1 MKITD
6 LLTRETIQLDLRSSN
21 KAAVIDELVDVLD
34 RAGKLNDRSAYREAI
49 LAREAQSTTGL
60 GEGIAIPHAK
70 TAAVKSPAIAFGRST
85 GIDYEAL
92 DGQPSRLFFMI
103 AAGENADNA
112 HLETLSKLSVYL
124 MDMKFRDTI
133 LSARSEDEVIAAIEA
148 KEREEEGPVD
158 VSSPE
163 VAKDAPYI
171 LAVTACPT
179 GIAHTYMA
187 ADALRQKAEEMGV
200 RIKVETN
207 GSTGVKNGLTSQ
219 DIQEAT
225 AIIVAADKAVE
236 MDRFNGKHV
245 VEVPVAQ
252 GIRKPKELIDRA
264 VKQDAPVYKGSGSSD
279 SSNQPAADSTST

>member
-6 LLTRETIQLDLRSSN
+6 LLTRDTIQLDLQASS
-21 KAAVIDELVDVLD
+21 KAAVIDELVNVLD
-34 RAGKLNDRSAYREAI
+34 RAGKLNDRSAYKEAI

-70 TAAVKSPAIAFGRST
+70 TAAVKTPAIAFGRSA
-85 GIDYEAL
+85 GVDYEAL

-124 MDMKFRDTI
+124 MDMNFRDTI
-133 LSARSEDEVIAAIEA
+133 LAAKTKDEVIAAIEA

-158 VSSPE
+158 VSSDN
-163 VAKDAPYI
+163 VDQDAPYI

-207 GSTGVKNGLTSQ
+207 GSTGVKNGLTQQ
-219 DIQEAT
+219 DINDAT
-225 AIIVAADKAVE
+225 AIKS
-236 MDRFNGKHV
+236 DRSHV
-245 VEVPVAQ
+245 V
-252 GIRKPKELIDRA
+252 L
-264 VKQDAPVYKGSGSSD
+264 
-279 SSNQPAADSTST
+279 